1 MKPEGLIESIRQRLL
16 NLSRENGE
24 AFDFVLARYG
34 VERFLHRLSL
44 SAHAGE
50 FVLKG
55 SMLFHVWNRRMHR
68 PTRDLDL
75 LGAGPANVESVRGA
89 ILDVLRT
96 DAPDDG
102 LVFEEATLVVA
113 PIREETTD
121 GGVRAKFR
129 AKLGN
134 VRIPVQVD
142 VGFGDA
148 VVPAPEM
155 REFTSLLSDLPGT
168 SMPSYPVCTVIA
180 EKFEALIRLDE
191 QNTRMK
197 DFFDLELLL
206 RTDPPERELLWNAIR
221 ATFERRGSEI
231 PTGIPNGL
239 TDRFASEKQVMWNAF
254 LRKNGLEV
262 VGFPEVVAA
271 IRGKLEWI
279 REDRSNGFRKG

>member
-1 MKPEGLIESIRQRLL
+1 MKPEGLMESIRQRLL

-44 SAHAGE
+44 SAHAGK

-75 LGAGPANVESVRGA
+75 LGAGPANVESVRAA

-102 LVFEEATLVVA
+102 LVFDEASLVVA
-113 PIREETTD
+113 PIREEKTD

-180 EKFEALIRLDE
+180 EKFEAMIRLDE

-206 RTDPPERELLWNAIR
+206 RKDSPEHELLRNAIR

-231 PTGIPNGL
+231 PTGIPTGL
-239 TDRFASEKQVMWNAF
+239 TGRFASEKQVMWNAF
-254 LRKNGLEV
+254 LRKNGLEAV
-262 VGFPEVVAA
+262 EFREVVAA
-271 IRGKLEWI
+271 IRSKLEWI
-279 REDRSNGFRKG
+279 WEDRSNGLRKG

>member
-1 MKPEGLIESIRQRLL
+1 MKTEGLIASIRDRLL

-34 VERFLHRLSL
+34 VERFLYRLSA
-44 SAHAGE
+44 SGHADH

-75 LGAGPANVESVRGA
+75 LGAGPADLESVRQSM
-89 ILDVLRT
+89 LDVLRA
-96 DAPDDG
+96 DVADDG
-102 LVFEEATLVVA
+102 LWFDESSLVVE
-113 PIREETTD
+113 PIRED
-121 GGVRAKFR
+121 VAYGGVRAKFR

-148 VVPAPEM
+148 VVPGPET
-155 REFTSLLSDLPGT
+155 REFPSLLAGLPCS
-168 SMPSYPVCTVIA
+168 SMQTYPACTVVA
-180 EKFEALIRLDE
+180 EKFEALVRLDA

-206 RTDPPERELLWNAIR
+206 KSDAPDRELLSNAIR
-221 ATFERRGSEI
+221 ATFQRRGADLPTEV
-231 PTGIPNGL
+231 PTGL
-239 TDRFASEKQVMWNAF
+239 TEEFARDKQVMWNAF
-254 LRKNGLEV
+254 LRKNNLEDHNLA
-262 VGFPEVVAA
+262 EA
-271 IRGKLEWI
+271 IAVIRKNLEWVWG
-279 REDRSNGFRKG
+279 S